1 MNSAEVLIKFKADTS
16 DVENKTKKF
25 DGSMSGLT
33 KSITLGNLAAKG
45 IAKGFQS
52 MSSHMGDAIN
62 RADTMKN
69 FPKVMENMGI
79 SAKDSDKAIKTLSD
93 KLTGL
98 PTTLDSAASSVQ
110 RFTSKNGDVKKSTDL
125 FLAVNDAILAG
136 GAPMDQQASAME
148 QLSQAYAKGKP
159 DMIEWKSI
167 QNVMPAQLKQI
178 ATQMGYAGGNIEA
191 LGEDLRSGKVPMN
204 DFMDAIVQ
212 LDKNGANGFK
222 SFQEQAKT
230 STSGIRTSLTN
241 LSTAITKGLSGA
253 LDELDKALQNAGL
266 GGISGVIQK
275 ISKGI
280 SNVFKA
286 IVPLIP
292 KIITFVQWIVKL
304 APIWAPIVAGI
315 IAYNAVMK
323 IAQGVTMA
331 MQVAQMLLNAAMML
345 NPIGLI
351 IAAVVALIAIFVIL
365 WNKSEGFRNFW
376 ISAWETIK
384 NAVITAWNF
393 IKGVFTTVIDF
404 IKNNWK
410 QILLFLVN
418 PFAGAFALLY
428 KHNEKFRNAVN
439 NLVNKVVGF
448 FKSIPGKIKAIPG
461 KMVSFF
467 KSLPNKILNIFK
479 SLPGKIKN
487 VGLNI
492 VKGIG
497 RGITS
502 GTTWIKNK
510 IKEFTNNVKNSLK
523 SFFGIESPSK
533 WANEVIGQNISKGI
547 AKGLKAKTVNW
558 KNIGKQ
564 LGEQLK
570 NGMADKV
577 KDVKSIA
584 DSLKSNLSKIDLMS
598 DGKLTDL
605 SSIKDQVVQYGKNL
619 SRLKGKIPADLYTEV
634 LGMSREEG
642 LDYTNQLLGLSNNEL
657 SSYVKNYKAIQKESQ
672 KISDAYY
679 NEEVK
684 KIKTQYTDKI
694 LGQLKTIEKNS
705 KKLGKNATKGLI
717 NGMLSDIKD
726 LDSASKSVASS
737 IIKSIKKILKIKS
750 PSRVMEQMGEY
761 TTEGFINGITSMQ
774 DELNK
779 VMSSSFD
786 LSPNVVNSTSAHFSP
801 NINVNVENNM
811 TTDPLGQVVNKVKT
825 FSGGAKNDYN
835 YGR

>member
-16 DVENKTKKF
+16 DVQNKTKKF
-25 DGSMSGLT
+25 DGSMGGLT
-33 KSITLGNLAAKG
+33 RSITLGNLAAKG
-45 IAKGFQS
+45 IAKGFQV
-52 MSSHMGDAIN
+52 MSSQMGSAIK
-62 RADTMKN
+62 RVDTFNN
-69 FPKVMENMGI
+69 FPRVMENFGV
-79 SAKDSDKAIKTLSD
+79 SNDEAKKSIDRMDKAIR
-93 KLTGL
+93 GL
-98 PTTLDSAASSVQ
+98 PTSLDQAVAGVQDIFMVTKNLPEAEKMFKAINDSAMV
-110 RFTSKNGDVKKSTDL
+110 F
-125 FLAVNDAILAG
+125 AG
-136 GAPMDQQASAME
+136 GSTEAVDRFSYAYKQALA
-148 QLSQAYAKGKP
+148 
-159 DMIEWKSI
+159 
-167 QNVMPAQLKQI
+167 
-178 ATQMGYAGGNIEA
+178 
-191 LGEDLRSGKVPMN
+191 SGKVSAQDFNQMN
-204 DFMDAIVQ
+204 EAIPGLMAKVAESMGITQVELKEGLSKGKISMDEFNNAMKK
-212 LDKNGANGFK
+212 LDTEGGAGMKALEK
-222 SFQEQAKT
+222 SAHDAT
-230 STSGIRTSLTN
+230 GGIG
-241 LSTAITKGLSGA
+241 TAITNMKTAITRGLGNA
-253 LDELDKALQNAGL
+253 IQELDKSLKSSGL
-266 GGISGVIQK
+266 GGLNDVISSIG
-275 ISKGI
+275 KGFEK
-280 SNVFKA
+280 VLKA

-292 KIITFVQWIVKL
+292 HVINFVKWVIKL

-315 IAYNAVMK
+315 IAYNTVMK

-351 IAAVVALIAIFVIL
+351 IAAIVALIAIFVIL
-365 WNKSEGFRNFW
+365 WKKCEGFRNFW
-376 ISAWETIK
+376 IGLWEGIK
-384 NAVITAWNF
+384 TAVVAAWNF
-393 IKGVFTTVIDF
+393 IKGVFTKVIDF

-448 FKSIPGKIKAIPG
+448 FKSIPGKIKAVPG
-461 KMVSFF
+461 KIVSFF

-497 RGITS
+497 KGITS

-523 SFFGIESPSK
+523 SFFGIKSPSK

-547 AKGLKAKTVNW
+547 ANGLKAKKINW

-570 NGMADKV
+570 SGMNDAV
-577 KDVKSIA
+577 GSVKSIA
-584 DSLKSNLSKIDLMS
+584 DTLKSNLSKIDLIS

-605 SSIKDQVVQYGKNL
+605 SSIKDQVIQYGKNL

-642 LDYTNQLLGLSNNEL
+642 LDYTNQLLALSNNEL
-657 SSYVKNYKAIQKESQ
+657 SNYVKNYQAIQKESQ
-672 KISDAYY
+672 KVSDAYY

-694 LGQLKTIEKNS
+694 LGQLKTIQKNS

-717 NGMLSDIKD
+717 NGMLSEIKG
-726 LDSASKSVASS
+726 LDSASKQVANS
-737 IIKSIKKILKIKS
+737 IIKSIKKTLKIKS

-774 DELNK
+774 NELNK

-786 LSPNVVNSTSAHFSP
+786 LSPNVVNSTSTHFSP